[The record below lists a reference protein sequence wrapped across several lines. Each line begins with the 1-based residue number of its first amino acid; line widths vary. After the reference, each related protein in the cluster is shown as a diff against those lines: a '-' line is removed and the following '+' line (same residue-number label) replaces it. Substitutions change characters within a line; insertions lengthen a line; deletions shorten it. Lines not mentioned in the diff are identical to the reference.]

1 MEKKHDDE
9 LDELAKNSDKK
20 IVEFQKISEE
30 TIKKEKM
37 NLDHYI
43 RSLKSELNKVTEKNK
58 KIVYD
63 NKHKI

>member
-1 MEKKHDDE
+1 LEKKHDDE